1 MVFLKISVVWYKFW
15 LWVIFKII
23 MKKVNLFEELLQER
37 NKQISTNELTSLLKN
52 IWTKEDSKKERIT
65 QSLKD
70 TNNGSFNQL
79 KFEEMETK
87 NIFHKDTIKN
97 ICVRYRLRFLDSNLF
112 KGEYPKNIT
121 KIISDIEKKHDTNLN
136 NFMIMAPSKLFKIK
150 SPDDPI
156 LFIPI
161 GNNYYYLI
169 HKWGEEFNYLRKL
182 LVLPFKNIDN
192 LTIFSVLVSVFFAL
206 LGKLFIPSL
215 TSSEVFILFL
225 FLVKGFIF
233 IFFYTFF
240 LTRKNFSESIWNSK
254 YDSF

>member
-1 MVFLKISVVWYKFW
+1 
-15 LWVIFKII
+15 
-23 MKKVNLFEELLQER
+23 MKKVNLF
-37 NKQISTNELTSLLKN
+37 NELIKEREKTINSKELNAIIKN
-52 IWTKEDSKKERIT
+52 IWSKEDSKKDHIIK
-65 QSLKD
+65 SLNKR
-70 TNNGSFNQL
+70 NNSKFNNL
-79 KFEEMETK
+79 KFDKMESK
-87 NIFHKDTIKN
+87 NIFHQDTIKK

-121 KIISDIEKKHDTNLN
+121 SIIKNVEIKHGTTLS

-156 LFIPI
+156 LFVPI

-169 HKWGEEFNYLRKL
+169 HKWGEEFNVFRKL

-192 LTIFSVLVSVFFAL
+192 LTIFSVLVSVVFSL
-206 LGKLFIPSL
+206 LCKVIMPSL
-215 TSSEVFILFL
+215 TFSEVFILFL

-233 IFFYTFF
+233 IFFYMFF
-240 LTRKNFSESIWNSK
+240 LTRRNFNESIWNSK

>member
-1 MVFLKISVVWYKFW
+1 
-15 LWVIFKII
+15 

-37 NKQISTNELTSLLKN
+37 KKQINSDELSSILKN
-52 IWTKEDSKKERIT
+52 IWEEGNSKKERIT
-65 QSLKD
+65 QSLKEA
-70 TNNGSFNQL
+70 NNGNFNQL
-79 KFEEMETK
+79 KFDEMEQK
-87 NIFHKDTIKN
+87 YLSQGHNKN

-169 HKWGEEFNYLRKL
+169 HKWGRRIQL
-182 LVLPFKNIDN
+182 
-192 LTIFSVLVSVFFAL
+192 S
-206 LGKLFIPSL
+206 
-215 TSSEVFILFL
+215 
-225 FLVKGFIF
+225 
-233 IFFYTFF
+233 
-240 LTRKNFSESIWNSK
+240 
-254 YDSF
+254 

>member
-1 MVFLKISVVWYKFW
+1 
-15 LWVIFKII
+15 
-23 MKKVNLFEELLQER
+23 MKKVNLFEELLVER
-37 NKQISTNELTSLLKN
+37 NKQISSEELNSLIED
-52 IWTKEDSKKERIT
+52 IWSKEDNKTNRISN
-65 QSLKD
+65 SLKD
-70 TNNGSFNQL
+70 TNNDNINQL
-79 KFEEMETK
+79 KFDEMETK
-87 NIFHKDTIKN
+87 NIFHKDTIKK

-112 KGEYPKNIT
+112 KGDYPKNIT
-121 KIISDIEKKHDTNLN
+121 KIIGDIEKKHNTKLN

-156 LFIPI
+156 LFVPI
-161 GNNYYYLI
+161 GNDYYYLI

-233 IFFYTFF
+233 IFFYMFF
-240 LTRKNFSESIWNSK
+240 LTRRNFNESIWDSK

>member
-1 MVFLKISVVWYKFW
+1 
-15 LWVIFKII
+15 
-23 MKKVNLFEELLQER
+23 MKKVNLFEELLKER
-37 NKQISTNELTSLLKN
+37 SKQISTNELISLLKN
-52 IWTKEDSKKERIT
+52 IWVKEDSKKERIT

-70 TNNGSFNQL
+70 VNNGSFNQL
-79 KFEEMETK
+79 KFDEMETK

-97 ICVRYRLRFLDSNLF
+97 ICVKYRLRFLDSNLF
-112 KGEYPKNIT
+112 KGDYPKNIT
-121 KIISDIEKKHDTNLN
+121 KIISDIEKKHDTKLI

-156 LFIPI
+156 LFVPI
-161 GNNYYYLI
+161 GNDYYYLI

-192 LTIFSVLVSVFFAL
+192 LTIFSVLVSVFFAF

-215 TSSEVFILFL
+215 TFSEVFILFL

>member
-1 MVFLKISVVWYKFW
+1 
-15 LWVIFKII
+15 

-52 IWTKEDSKKERIT
+52 IWSKEDSKKERIT
-65 QSLKD
+65 KSLKNA
-70 TNNGSFNQL
+70 NNGSFNQL
-79 KFEEMETK
+79 KFDKMETN

-97 ICVRYRLRFLDSNLF
+97 ICIKYRLRFLDSNLF

-121 KIISDIEKKHDTNLN
+121 KIISDIEQKHDTNLK

-192 LTIFSVLVSVFFAL
+192 LTIFSVMVSVFFAL

-215 TSSEVFILFL
+215 TFSEVFILFL

>member
-1 MVFLKISVVWYKFW
+1 MVLK
-15 LWVIFKII
+15 IFKIT
-23 MKKVNLFEELLQER
+23 MKKVNLFEELIDER
-37 NKQISTNELTSLLKN
+37 NREISSDKLKMLLKN
-52 IWTKEDSKKERIT
+52 IWLKEDQIKKSLNEKNNSK
-65 QSLKD
+65 
-70 TNNGSFNQL
+70 FNDL
-79 KFEEMETK
+79 KFDKMISK
-87 NIFHKDTIKN
+87 NIFHQKTIKK
-97 ICVRYRLRFLDSNLF
+97 ICVRYRLRFLDSNLY
-112 KGEYPKNIT
+112 KGDYPQNIT
-121 KIISDIEKKHDTNLN
+121 KIIGDLESKNDTKLN

-156 LFIPI
+156 LFVPI

-169 HKWGEEFNYLRKL
+169 HKWGEEFNYIRKL

-215 TSSEVFILFL
+215 TFSEVFILFL

-233 IFFYTFF
+233 IFFYMFF
-240 LTRKNFSESIWNSK
+240 LTRRNFSESIWNSR